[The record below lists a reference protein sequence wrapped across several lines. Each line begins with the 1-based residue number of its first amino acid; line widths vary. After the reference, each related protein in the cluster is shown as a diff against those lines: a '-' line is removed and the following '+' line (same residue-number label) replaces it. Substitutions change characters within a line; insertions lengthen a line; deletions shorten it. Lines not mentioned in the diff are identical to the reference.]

1 MNAPT
6 SLIHRATT
14 FFKSPWGLGASVVAV
29 VLVLFLPWS
38 SPRDKPGRGLP
49 TSTNAVTL
57 TQTNRGPGSIPAA
70 LPPRVILTNPPPRD
84 FILTLD
90 GNLPPDTNDIP
101 AVFAPAGSSL
111 KCVLVNSLES
121 IRIDTPVIGL
131 VISNLVF
138 GDQLVVPINTK
149 VIGKAQVDRVRDRL
163 AANGTWTLVFP
174 NGEEMIV
181 PGTALHCDE
190 SPDGRHHGPDDGSA
204 GFRGVV
210 IRSASWDEL
219 KFFASSFLSGM
230 ARSQQQSQYTIY
242 GPQVRQSLQNSA
254 SAGTAAVFDDYAGSI
269 AEGIRRDGIYVHVD
283 GGSLFYL
290 FLPQTLD
297 RTLARIGATRQ
308 SH

>member
-1 MNAPT
+1 MKP
-6 SLIHRATT
+6 LIAFLSSR
-14 FFKSPWGLGASVVAV
+14 WGIGALAVAF
-29 VLVLFLPWS
+29 VLLVWLSWPS
-38 SPRDKPGRGLP
+38 SSGNQRQAGLP
-49 TSTNAVTL
+49 SSTNLTTL
-57 TQTNRGPGSIPAA
+57 TQTNRGPGSIPNP
-70 LPPRVILTNPPPRD
+70 LPPRIVLSNAPARPVILS
-84 FILTLD
+84 LD
-90 GNLPPDTNDIP
+90 AELPPDTNSIP
-101 AVFAPAGSSL
+101 TLFAPAGCSL

-131 VISNLVF
+131 VIEDLVF
-138 GDQLVVPINTK
+138 RDQLVVPRNTK

-163 AANGTWTLVFP
+163 AADGTWTLVFP

-190 SPDGRHHGPDDGSA
+190 SPDGRNHGPHDGSA

-219 KFFASSFLSGM
+219 KLFASSFLSAM

-242 GPQVRQSLQNSA
+242 GPQVRQSLQTSA
-254 SAGTAAVFDDYAGSI
+254 SAGTAAVLDDYARSI
-269 AEGIRRDGIYVHVD
+269 AESIKRDGIYVHVD

-297 RTLARIGATRQ
+297 RTLARIGATRH
-308 SH
+308 SK